1 METGR
6 IRRRKDKGFAQIAN
20 CVLRDM
26 ELSLK
31 AKGLYSL
38 IESYLSIPDWAL
50 YKSFLMSKCKEG
62 DTAFNGAW
70 KELKDRGYLIQYKIK
85 DKTNGRWIYEYE
97 LVDEPC
103 ISEGS
108 QDNNTLVPDAQSPD
122 TDFQGVASQG
132 VETGGVNIN
141 TYNNNTYNNNTDLNN
156 TDINKKN
163 SKDKNINNNNNIE
176 SEEDN
181 LSCSAL
187 LDDILSKS
195 NYEEEEQEEQ
205 DQVEPETNQE
215 PKQETKPE
223 TKQKIKTIVPDDVEY
238 IDDYIKTMLTMDLVF
253 KGLDFSNIDCYMPLA
268 ESIAKTRIQD
278 GVDILGEDQW
288 RYFRRTLINK
298 LHAEGIIKNR

>member
-1 METGR
+1 MELKSGR

-38 IESYLSIPDWAL
+38 IESYLSIPDWTL

-132 VETGGVNIN
+132 VETGGVN
-141 TYNNNTYNNNTDLNN
+141 NNTDLNN
-156 TDINKKN
+156 TDLNNTDLNKKN
-163 SKDKNINNNNNIE
+163 STDKNINNNNNIE
-176 SEEDN
+176 QEDN

-195 NYEEEEQEEQ
+195 NYQEEELDEL
-205 DQVEPETNQE
+205 DQVEPET
-215 PKQETKPE
+215 KTKTKPE
-223 TKQKIKTIVPDDVEY
+223 TKQKIKTIIPDDVEY

-253 KGLDFSNIDCYMPLA
+253 KGLDFSNHDCYMPLA
-268 ESIAKTRIQD
+268 EAIAKTRIQD

-298 LHAEGIIKNR
+298 LHADGIIKNR